1 MRLATRTGLVALAS
15 AAVVM
20 LLTGLV
26 LRGQFGDVVRD
37 RVDRQLERRAETA
50 PLLVAVAPLLAE
62 SDLRGSLEGAQVAAD
77 GAVVTLGSLPDDAL
91 PSPTTPGFA
100 TVSAEGERW
109 RLLTVEVLD
118 VPEAGDAA
126 LVQLVAPLGDTE
138 TAIGQLRDDVRLVA
152 IVMALAAGGL
162 GYLLGS
168 VAAGPLV
175 RLRRDTA
182 GLDGSDPAGWRVA
195 DRYGSPEVD
204 DVAAALN
211 LQLGRLAEETAR
223 RDAALDAARAFA
235 SGATHELRTPLQSA
249 VTNLDI
255 ATSPLASADQ
265 RTEGLELAR
274 RDLQRLASSLAA
286 VRALADAE
294 FADPRWFG
302 PVDLAEL
309 VDAAVADEARRVP
322 DADVR
327 VDVVAEGAGPVVAW
341 GDGVVLAV
349 ANVVRNA
356 LRHGRPRDGGPP
368 VVAVRVEGATVT
380 VDDAGPGID
389 PDDRERVLERFERGS
404 GGEGSGLG
412 LAISREVAVAHGGSL
427 TIDAGPLGGARV
439 VLRFA
444 PPSDPPA

>member
-1 MRLATRTGLVALAS
+1 MRLATRTGLVAFAS
-15 AAVVM
+15 AAIVM
-20 LLTGLV
+20 LLAGLV
-26 LRGQFGDVVRD
+26 LRDQVTDVVRE

-50 PLLVAVAPLLAE
+50 PLLAAVSPLLAE
-62 SDLRGSLEGAQVAAD
+62 SELRGSLEGAQVAAG
-77 GAVVTLGSLPDDAL
+77 GAVVSLGSLPDDPL
-91 PSPTTPGFA
+91 PPPTTPGFA
-100 TVSAEGERW
+100 TAAADGERW
-109 RLLTVEVLD
+109 RLLTVEVRD
-118 VPEAGDAA
+118 APEVGDTA

-138 TAIGQLRDDVRLVA
+138 TAIGRLRDDVLLLA

-162 GYLLGS
+162 GYLLGLI
-168 VAAGPLV
+168 ATGPLLH
-175 RLRRDTA
+175 LRRDTA
-182 GLDGSDPAGWRVA
+182 GLDESDPAQWRVA

-249 VTNLDI
+249 VTNVDI
-255 ATSPLASADQ
+255 AASALASPDQ
-265 RTEGLELAR
+265 RTEALEFAR

-302 PVDLAEL
+302 PVDLPDL
-309 VDAAVADEARRVP
+309 VDVAVTDEARRVP

-341 GDGVVLAV
+341 DDGVVLAV

-356 LRHGRPRDGGPP
+356 LRHGRPWAGGPP
-368 VVAVRVEGATVT
+368 VVAVRVEGPTVT

-389 PDDRERVLERFERGS
+389 PGDRQRVLERFERAS
-404 GGEGSGLG
+404 GAEGSGLG
-412 LAISREVAVAHGGSL
+412 LAISREVALAHGGSL
-427 TIDAGPLGGARV
+427 TIGDSPLGGARI

-444 PPSDPPA
+444 PATTPSA